1 VCQAHFYGSWK
12 KITNSS
18 LFTEG
23 ACGFGEYGRTVNDGS
38 VAGVSRLW
46 RNGSGCG
53 ACYQVILMVL
63 SNKKKKLLYLS

>member
-1 VCQAHFYGSWK
+1 MIVRSIHINYYVSG
-12 KITNSS
+12 
-18 LFTEG
+18 G

-53 ACYQVILMVL
+53 ACYQVLFFLFLIINI
-63 SNKKKKLLYLS
+63 STSP